1 MSRQR
6 TGKRMTV
13 EHPRRDLRNSAA
25 PSTILNQPAVR
36 IDMDGLL
43 QMLLAIG
50 RALGTALVMI
60 FLFGALLVGVAS
72 LILGLFV
79 DLGDEWVMPLIV
91 GWAGLA
97 VVALLLYLDWRSG
110 NL

>member
-1 MSRQR
+1 
-6 TGKRMTV
+6 
-13 EHPRRDLRNSAA
+13 
-25 PSTILNQPAVR
+25 
-36 IDMDGLL
+36 
-43 QMLLAIG
+43 
-50 RALGTALVMI
+50 MI
-60 FLFGALLVGVAS
+60 FLFGALLVGVAT

-79 DLGDEWVMPLIV
+79 DLGDESAMPLIV